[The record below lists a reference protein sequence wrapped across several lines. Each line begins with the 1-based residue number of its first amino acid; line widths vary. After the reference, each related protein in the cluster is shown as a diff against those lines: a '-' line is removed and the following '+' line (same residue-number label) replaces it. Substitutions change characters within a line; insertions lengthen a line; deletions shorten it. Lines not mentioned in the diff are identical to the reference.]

1 LDEELLR
8 EELQSRRS
16 AHDILYCHPHGIYGF
31 SAASVMTPYSL
42 IAALLLAATG
52 IAQDVTVPSMCEA
65 GFTAGTDEALVTIP
79 YTFDQVMSIIGSY
92 KNLTWSGNPDDTV
105 TLNGTDNTV
114 GTARTYDLA
123 GAHVI
128 ETLLTYS
135 KPAAPGPYNE
145 VHNTA
150 LLSVPAYNVSLY
162 IPYDGTVVSSVCD
175 GMASMFNFTAHF
187 CGTNATT
194 VGMLLHELHSG
205 DALTV
210 GKFLGGMNFTSC
222 ASLAMMNNGSMSS
235 GMPMPM
241 PMPSP
246 SAMNYTGAATTVQWS
261 AAGVLAGLAGLFLNL

>member
-1 LDEELLR
+1 M
-8 EELQSRRS
+8 
-16 AHDILYCHPHGIYGF
+16 A
-31 SAASVMTPYSL
+31 VYSL
-42 IAALLLAATG
+42 ITALLLAVN
-52 IAQDVTVPSMCEA
+52 ILAQDVTVPSTCEA

-79 YTFDQVMSIIGSY
+79 YEYDQVLSIIGSY

-128 ETLLTYS
+128 ETLLVYS
-135 KPAAPGPYNE
+135 KPPAPGPYNE

-175 GMASMFNFTAHF
+175 GKASLFNFTARF
-187 CGTNATT
+187 CGSNVTT
-194 VGMLLHELHSG
+194 VGTLLHQLHTG

-222 ASLAMMNNGSMSS
+222 DALEMNNGSMSS
-235 GMPMPM
+235 GTPMPM

-246 SAMNYTGAATTVQWS
+246 SAMNYTGVAAVAQLS
-261 AAGVLAGLAGLFLNL
+261 AAGMLVGVAGLFLHL

>member
-1 LDEELLR
+1 ML
-8 EELQSRRS
+8 
-16 AHDILYCHPHGIYGF
+16 HCYLYSIYRLCPAF
-31 SAASVMTPYSL
+31 AMALCSF
-42 IAALLLAATG
+42 IAALLLAATSL
-52 IAQDVTVPSMCEA
+52 AQDVTVPSTCEA

-79 YTFDQVMSIIGSY
+79 YTYDQVMSIIGSY

-162 IPYDGTVVSSVCD
+162 IPYDGMVVSSVCD
-175 GMASMFNFTAHF
+175 GLASTLNFTAHF
-187 CGTNATT
+187 CGTNATA
-194 VGMLLHELHSG
+194 VGMLLHELHTG

-222 ASLAMMNNGSMSS
+222 AALAMMNNGSMSS